1 MITPAGDEGVGKVWH
16 PPWKNNDGGL
26 ITCTGEDVFEEV
38 SRVAARLTDF

>member
-26 ITCTGEDVFEEV
+26 ITGEDVFEEV